1 MDWGRR
7 VLLSAREGRWM
18 RLRCDGAQSP
28 GSRAGQDCARLCI
41 FIKHAGWSGLVWS
54 CCSFCSEVFKSQCR
68 SVVGRLAMKI
78 KVAFS
83 REARWLRGGRCR
95 AVGKRLGRLDSV
107 DRWLAV

>member
-1 MDWGRR
+1 MRWRAKSRVKGR
-7 VLLSAREGRWM
+7 S
-18 RLRCDGAQSP
+18 
-28 GSRAGQDCARLCI
+28 RLCQAMY
-41 FIKHAGWSGLVWS
+41 FYKTRRLVCSGPALS
-54 CCSFCSEVFKSQCR
+54 CCSCCSEVFKSQCR

-107 DRWLAV
+107 ESRLAV